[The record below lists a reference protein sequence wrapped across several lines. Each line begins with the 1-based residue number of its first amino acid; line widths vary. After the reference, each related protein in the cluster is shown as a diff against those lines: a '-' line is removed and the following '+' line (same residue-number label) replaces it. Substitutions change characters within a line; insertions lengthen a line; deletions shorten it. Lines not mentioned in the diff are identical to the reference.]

1 MSIWLAILAVVAGTL
16 SILSPCVLPLLPA
29 YIGVISVETAQQDR
43 GHTSVRAAMSFVG
56 GFTAVFVA
64 VGAVASTVGQLLRG
78 RLDRLTEIAG
88 AVLVIMGLRI
98 LIGTRLRVRQSRW
111 GSAAQRVADRSARSR
126 PTVLGAAVAVGW
138 TPCIGPIL
146 ASVLALSASS
156 DTVYSGVLLLLLY
169 SAGLGVPFVGAA
181 LWLNRSSRAVAVVR
195 AHAPTIERFGG
206 GLLVVVGVGYLTG
219 WWASLFGG
227 LQAWLA
233 RTGWPP
239 L

>member
-1 MSIWLAILAVVAGTL
+1 MSIGLAILAVVAGTL

-29 YIGVISVETAQQDR
+29 YIGVISVQTAQQGPR
-43 GHTSVRAAMSFVG
+43 RTSVRAALSFVG

-64 VGAVASTVGQLLRG
+64 VGAVASTVGQMLRG
-78 RLDRLTEIAG
+78 RLDRLTVIAG
-88 AVLVIMGLRI
+88 AVLVLMGLRI
-98 LIGTRLRVRQSRW
+98 LIGPRLRLRHPRW
-111 GSAAQRVADRSARSR
+111 GSAAQRVADRSARPRAS
-126 PTVLGAAVAVGW
+126 VLGAAVAIGW

-156 DTVYSGVLLLLLY
+156 DTVYSGALLLLLY
-169 SAGLGVPFVGAA
+169 SAGLGIPFVGAA
-181 LWLNRSSRAVAVVR
+181 LWLNSSDRALAVVR
-195 AHAPTIERFGG
+195 AHALAIERGG
-206 GLLVVVGVGYLTG
+206 GVLLIVVGVGYLTG

>member
-1 MSIWLAILAVVAGTL
+1 MSIELAILAVVAGTL

-29 YIGVISVETAQQDR
+29 YLGVISVESAQQGER
-43 GHTSVRAAMSFVG
+43 QTSVRAAMSFVG

-88 AVLVIMGLRI
+88 AVLVLMGLRI
-98 LIGTRLRVRQSRW
+98 LIGSGPRTGNSWW
-111 GSAAQRVADRSARSR
+111 GSAAQRVADRGTRSR
-126 PTVLGAAVAVGW
+126 ASVLGAAVAIGW

-156 DTVYSGVLLLLLY
+156 KTVYSGALLLLLY
-169 SAGLGVPFVGAA
+169 SAGLGLPFVGAA
-181 LWLNRSSRAVAVVR
+181 LWLNRSGRALAVVR
-195 AHAPTIERFGG
+195 AHALAIERGG
-206 GLLVVVGVGYLTG
+206 GVLLIVVGVGYLTG

>member
-1 MSIWLAILAVVAGTL
+1 MSIWLAVLAVVAGAL

-29 YIGVISVETAQQDR
+29 YIGVISVETAQQGQR
-43 GHTSVRAAMSFVG
+43 QTSLRAAMSFVG

-64 VGAVASTVGQLLRG
+64 VGAVASSVGQLLRG

-88 AVLVIMGLRI
+88 AVLVLMGLRI
-98 LIGTRLRVRQSRW
+98 LIGARLRMGNSRW
-111 GSAAQRVADRSARSR
+111 GSAAQRVADRGTRSR
-126 PTVLGAAVAVGW
+126 APVLGAAVAVGW

-156 DTVYSGVLLLLLY
+156 DTVYSGALLLLLY

-181 LWLNRSSRAVAVVR
+181 LWMNRSDWALAVVR
-195 AHAPTIERFGG
+195 AHAHAIERGG
-206 GLLVVVGVGYLTG
+206 GVLLVVVGVGYLTG
-219 WWASLFGG
+219 WWASLFAG